1 MGKEKGIIVFVTVP
15 LKEVEKLVKILL
27 KERVCACINIIENVK
42 SYFWWKE
49 TISQEREALLIIKTQ
64 EKLFSKLKKIIKE
77 NHPYTVPEIVGIKIT
92 KINEGYLD
100 WLIKETYASIN

>member
-1 MGKEKGIIVFVTVP
+1 
-15 LKEVEKLVKILL
+15 
-27 KERVCACINIIENVK
+27 
-42 SYFWWKE
+42 
-49 TISQEREALLIIKTQ
+49 
-64 EKLFSKLKKIIKE
+64 LKKIIKE